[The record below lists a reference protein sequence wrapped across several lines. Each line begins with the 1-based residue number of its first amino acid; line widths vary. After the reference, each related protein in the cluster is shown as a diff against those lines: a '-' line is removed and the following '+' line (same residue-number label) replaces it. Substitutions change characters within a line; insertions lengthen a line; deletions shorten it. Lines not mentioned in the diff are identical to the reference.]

1 MRTSDASRWSLFW
14 IGFCKDS
21 AADALAGEGEVLGKF
36 VLEVQ
41 FWKLYIISSIVDALD
56 PAGEF
61 LRLTE
66 RYRQM
71 SDEELLLLV
80 PPSSELTPLAQQAL
94 ATEVRSRGLK
104 PEVAE
109 DKPPTRSPFR
119 APTAFVK
126 RESPKACDSAE
137 NDSPNADSLCDEDQY
152 AEDRKLVELCKVW
165 SLADARQVQSLLDRA
180 GIPFFMA
187 PEKATSAD
195 AVTSN
200 FAVGVSVQ
208 VMQIGVPWAAQ
219 VMQYYEPANE
229 LPRKPEEPP
238 GDLVVRCP
246 KCNSEEVVFEGGTS
260 TLIVTADDPSQKYQ
274 WSCDTC
280 GYQWEDDGVASEE

>member
-1 MRTSDASRWSLFW
+1 M
-14 IGFCKDS
+14 
-21 AADALAGEGEVLGKF
+21 
-36 VLEVQ
+36 
-41 FWKLYIISSIVDALD
+41 DALD

-71 SDEELLLLV
+71 TDEELLLLV
-80 PPSSELTPLAQQAL
+80 PQSSELTPLAQQAL

-104 PEVAE
+104 PEAADE
-109 DKPPTRSPFR
+109 KPSTRSPFR
-119 APTAFVK
+119 APTTFVE
-126 RESPKACDSAE
+126 RESLKACASAACDS
-137 NDSPNADSLCDEDQY
+137 PGADSASDEDQY

-180 GIPFFMA
+180 GIPFFMG
-187 PEKATSAD
+187 PEKATCAD

-200 FAVGVSVQ
+200 FAVGVSVR
-208 VMQIGVPWAAQ
+208 VMRIGVPWAAQ
-219 VMQYYEPANE
+219 IMQYYEPLNE
-229 LPRKPEEPP
+229 PPRKPEEPP

-260 TLIVTADDPSQKYQ
+260 TLIVTDDDSSQKYT

-280 GYQWEDDGVASEE
+280 GYQWEDDGVAKEE

>member
-1 MRTSDASRWSLFW
+1 M
-14 IGFCKDS
+14 
-21 AADALAGEGEVLGKF
+21 
-36 VLEVQ
+36 
-41 FWKLYIISSIVDALD
+41 DALD

-80 PPSSELTPLAQQAL
+80 PQSSQLTPLAQQAL
-94 ATEVRSRGLK
+94 ASEVRSRGLK
-104 PEVAE
+104 PEAE

-119 APTAFVK
+119 VPTAFVE
-126 RESPKACDSAE
+126 RESPKARDSAGC
-137 NDSPNADSLCDEDQY
+137 NSPDANSPCEEDQY

-165 SLADARQVQSLLDRA
+165 SLADARQLQSLLDRA
-180 GIPFFMA
+180 GIPFFMG

-208 VMQIGVPWAAQ
+208 VMRIGVPWAAQ
-219 VMQYYEPANE
+219 IMQYYEPLNE
-229 LPRKPEEPP
+229 PPRQPEEPP

-260 TLIVTADDPSQKYQ
+260 TLIVTDDDSSQKYT
-274 WSCDTC
+274 WSCDAC
-280 GYQWEDDGVASEE
+280 GYQWEDDGVAKEE

>member
-1 MRTSDASRWSLFW
+1 MN
-14 IGFCKDS
+14 
-21 AADALAGEGEVLGKF
+21 
-36 VLEVQ
+36 
-41 FWKLYIISSIVDALD
+41 ALD

-80 PPSSELTPLAQQAL
+80 PQSSELTPLAQQAL
-94 ATEVRSRGLK
+94 ASEVRSRGLK
-104 PEVAE
+104 PEAADE
-109 DKPPTRSPFR
+109 KPPARSPFR
-119 APTAFVK
+119 APATFVE
-126 RESPKACDSAE
+126 RESPKARGSAE
-137 NDSPNADSLCDEDQY
+137 CTPPDADPPCDDDQY
-152 AEDRKLVELCKVW
+152 AEDRKLVELCRVW
-165 SLADARQVQSLLDRA
+165 SLADARQAQSLLDRA
-180 GIPFFMA
+180 GIPFFMG

-200 FAVGVSVQ
+200 FTVGVSVQ
-208 VMQIGVPWAAQ
+208 VMRIGVPWAAQ
-219 VMQYYEPANE
+219 VMQYYEPLNE
-229 LPRKPEEPP
+229 PPRKPEEPP

-274 WSCDTC
+274 WSCDAC
-280 GYQWEDDGVASEE
+280 GYQWEDDGVAKEE